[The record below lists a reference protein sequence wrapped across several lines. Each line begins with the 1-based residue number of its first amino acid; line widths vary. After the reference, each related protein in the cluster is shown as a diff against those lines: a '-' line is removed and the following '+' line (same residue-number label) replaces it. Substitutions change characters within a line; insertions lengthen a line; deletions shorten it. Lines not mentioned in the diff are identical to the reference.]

1 MGTFIL
7 SSKTSLLQV
16 NVSVFVTIVFKF
28 KAEDGL
34 QVIASGNLSVY
45 EPQEN
50 ISSSRYHE
58 PKGLGSHQLAFEQ
71 LKRDYG
77 RRILQFGCKSRSPC
91 CRCIGIVTSL
101 PPEQRSDILKVLK
114 RRHEYV
120 RVLIYPTKVR
130 KGQPRK
136 SQLGSNV

>member
-1 MGTFIL
+1 
-7 SSKTSLLQV
+7 
-16 NVSVFVTIVFKF
+16 
-28 KAEDGL
+28 
-34 QVIASGNLSVY
+34 
-45 EPQEN
+45 
-50 ISSSRYHE
+50 
-58 PKGLGSHQLAFEQ
+58 
-71 LKRDYG
+71 
-77 RRILQFGCKSRSPC
+77 
-91 CRCIGIVTSL
+91 VTSL